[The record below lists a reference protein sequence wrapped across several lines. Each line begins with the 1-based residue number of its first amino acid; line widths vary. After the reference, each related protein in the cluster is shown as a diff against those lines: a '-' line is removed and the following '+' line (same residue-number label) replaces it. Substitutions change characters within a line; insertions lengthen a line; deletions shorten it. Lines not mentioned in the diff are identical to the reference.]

1 MFSFFATGLEFT
13 FTRDAIAHNGARTVC
28 GVLTCKETVS
38 SSDSVNSE
46 YDQKPST
53 VFFRNISSLSIFRTV
68 SSGSKNKNSED
79 REVLIASVTSEN
91 PKITRVASSVKVDG
105 VLEEGWATIRSELFK
120 DNDCQSEFTCQVR
133 GLDSQG
139 REAVSTTSLL
149 QQPSQ
154 RGNLGY
160 DGGLMPAMSLQLL
173 TSIQQLVTQSVAG
186 LENKIESV
194 EQRLVDQIK
203 SNENKLD
210 SVEQRLT
217 DKLESVK
224 DEVDDF
230 KQRLEHKMEATKDG
244 IDQKINQ
251 LENRMEDKIDN
262 NNNLNKLIQL
272 DVKVSTELAQF
283 RSDARA
289 DIVDSL
295 NILGLRL
302 GGEQRMAM
310 RNVTDGLEI
319 TLEKTVSRLS
329 SLESDLN
336 GIQTCGQNE
345 LLTLKTQTEILQ
357 GLVKSGDDAMR
368 DMGKDILIS
377 NQELLKNFRELE
389 SVIHNY
395 SSTETR
401 TELYDFLSGSE
412 LKTLKDLTTKSC
424 QRRSGFIPTTDPSP
438 YVLINPEDQTIGG
451 LDFPH
456 LCDVVKEGGGWI
468 IIQRRST
475 GNVDFNRKWYD
486 YKNGFG
492 SFYDDF
498 WLGNEKI
505 HTITENGTYELEIN
519 LRYKD
524 KTGYAHYADF
534 SVGDEDTNYTLSIG
548 SFYGSAGD
556 SMSYHNGRQFST
568 IDRDNDASNANCARD
583 HGGGWWFG
591 GCDNSNLNG
600 NWGLRKDLGVEWTKF
615 AGADS
620 VSYSEMKVRQVTF

>member
-1 MFSFFATGLEFT
+1 M
-13 FTRDAIAHNGARTVC
+13 
-28 GVLTCKETVS
+28 
-38 SSDSVNSE
+38 
-46 YDQKPST
+46 
-53 VFFRNISSLSIFRTV
+53 
-68 SSGSKNKNSED
+68 
-79 REVLIASVTSEN
+79 
-91 PKITRVASSVKVDG
+91 
-105 VLEEGWATIRSELFK
+105 
-120 DNDCQSEFTCQVR
+120 
-133 GLDSQG
+133 DSQG

-154 RGNLGY
+154 RGNLGN
-160 DGGLMPAMSLQLL
+160 DGSVMPAMSLQLL

-186 LENKIESV
+186 LENRLMKHIESTG
-194 EQRLVDQIK
+194 QTLKDQIK
-203 SNENKLD
+203 SNDHNVDSKLD
-210 SVEQRLT
+210 SVEHRLT

-224 DEVDDF
+224 DEVNVF
-230 KQRLEHKMEATKDG
+230 KQRLEDKIESIKDG

-262 NNNLNKLIQL
+262 NNNLNKLTQL

-289 DIVDSL
+289 DIVDRL
-295 NILGLRL
+295 NILGQRL
-302 GGEQRMAM
+302 GGEQREAM

-395 SSTETR
+395 SSTESR
-401 TELYDFLSGSE
+401 TELHDFLSGSE
-412 LKTLKDLTTKSC
+412 LKTQKDPPPKSC
-424 QRRSGFIPTTDPSP
+424 VRRPGFIPSTDPSP
-438 YVLINPEDQTIGG
+438 YVLINPEDQNIGG

-475 GNVDFNRKWYD
+475 GHVDFNRKWYD

-492 SFYDDF
+492 SFYEDF

-505 HTITENGTYELEIN
+505 HTITKNGTYELEIN
-519 LRYKD
+519 LRYKE

-556 SMSYHNGRQFST
+556 SMRYHNGRQFST

-600 NWGLRKDLGVEWTKF
+600 NWGLGKDLGVEWTKF

>member
-1 MFSFFATGLEFT
+1 M
-13 FTRDAIAHNGARTVC
+13 
-28 GVLTCKETVS
+28 
-38 SSDSVNSE
+38 
-46 YDQKPST
+46 
-53 VFFRNISSLSIFRTV
+53 
-68 SSGSKNKNSED
+68 
-79 REVLIASVTSEN
+79 TSEN
-91 PKITRVASSVKVDG
+91 PKITRVTSSVKVDG

-173 TSIQQLVTQSVAG
+173 TSIQQLVIQSVAG

-194 EQRLVDQIK
+194 EHRLVDQIK

-217 DKLESVK
+217 DKLKSVK

-230 KQRLEHKMEATKDG
+230 KQRLEDKMEATKDG

-302 GGEQRMAM
+302 GGEQREAM
-310 RNVTDGLEI
+310 RNITDGLEI

-368 DMGKDILIS
+368 DMGKDILVS

-401 TELYDFLSGSE
+401 TLLHDFLSGSE

-424 QRRSGFIPTTDPSP
+424 QRRYGFIPTTDPSQ
-438 YVLINPEDQTIGG
+438 YVLINPDHQTIGG

-456 LCDVVKEGGGWI
+456 LCDIVKEGGGWI

-505 HTITENGTYELEIN
+505 HTITKNGTYELEIN
-519 LRYKD
+519 LRYKE

-534 SVGDEDTNYTLSIG
+534 SVGDEGTNYTLSIG
-548 SFYGSAGD
+548 SFNGSAGD
-556 SMSYHNGRQFST
+556 SLRYHNGRQFST
-568 IDRDNDASNANCARD
+568 MDRDNDAVNGNCAVN

-591 GCDNSNLNG
+591 DCDHSNLNG
-600 NWGLRKDLGVEWTKF
+600 NWGRGNDLGVEWTKF

>member
-1 MFSFFATGLEFT
+1 MTS
-13 FTRDAIAHNGARTVC
+13 
-28 GVLTCKETVS
+28 K
-38 SSDSVNSE
+38 
-46 YDQKPST
+46 KPK
-53 VFFRNISSLSIFRTV
+53 V
-68 SSGSKNKNSED
+68 
-79 REVLIASVTSEN
+79 
-91 PKITRVASSVKVDG
+91 TRVANSVKVDG
-105 VLEEGWATIRSELFK
+105 VLEDGWATIRSELFK
-120 DNDCQSEFTCQVR
+120 GNDCQSEFTCQVR

-154 RGNLGY
+154 RGNLGD
-160 DGGLMPAMSLQLL
+160 DGSLMPAMSLQLL
-173 TSIQQLVTQSVAG
+173 PSIQQLVTQSVAG
-186 LENKIESV
+186 LEDKMESV

-203 SNENKLD
+203 SNEHKLD

-224 DEVDDF
+224 YIVDEF
-230 KQRLEHKMEATKDG
+230 KHRLKDKMKNT
-244 IDQKINQ
+244 IDSIKHNLDHKINQ
-251 LENRMEDKIDN
+251 LQDDASNRDNSLLRLIQERLVLLENRIENKIN
-262 NNNLNKLIQL
+262 YNNNLNKLIQL

-289 DIVDSL
+289 DIMDSL
-295 NILGLRL
+295 NILRLRL
-302 GGEQRMAM
+302 SEEQREVMTNA
-310 RNVTDGLEI
+310 TDGLEI
-319 TLEKTVSRLS
+319 TLENTVSRLS
-329 SLESDLN
+329 SLESDLD

-345 LLTLKTQTEILQ
+345 LLTLKNQTEILQ
-357 GLVKSGDDAMR
+357 GLVKSGDDSMR
-368 DMGKDILIS
+368 DMGKDILVS

-401 TELYDFLSGSE
+401 TELHDFLSGSK
-412 LKTLKDLTTKSC
+412 LKTLKGLTTKSC

-438 YVLINPEDQTIGG
+438 YVLINPEDQNIGG

-456 LCDVVKEGGGWI
+456 LCDIVKEGGGWI

-475 GNVDFNRKWYD
+475 GNVEFNRKWYD

-492 SFYDDF
+492 SFYEDF

-505 HTITENGTYELEIN
+505 HTITKNGTYELEIN
-519 LRYKD
+519 LRYKE

-534 SVGDEDTNYTLSIG
+534 SVGDEGTNYKLSIG
-548 SFYGSAGD
+548 SFDGSAGD
-556 SMSYHNGRQFST
+556 SLRYHNGRQFST
-568 IDRDNDASNANCARD
+568 MDRDNDAANGNCAVN

-591 GCDNSNLNG
+591 YCDHSNLNG
-600 NWGLRKDLGVEWTKF
+600 NWGGGNDLGVEWTKF

-620 VSYSEMKVRQVTF
+620 FSYSEMKVRQVTF